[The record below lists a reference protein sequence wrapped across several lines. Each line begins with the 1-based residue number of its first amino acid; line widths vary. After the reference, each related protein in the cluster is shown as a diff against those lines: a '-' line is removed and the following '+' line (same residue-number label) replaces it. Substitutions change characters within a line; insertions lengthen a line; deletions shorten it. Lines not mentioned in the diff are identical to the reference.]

1 MVRSVSFATVG
12 SNNKG
17 RSGRGA
23 PEGHGQRARR
33 RRALDVKGKSARAA
47 ERQRGGEGG
56 NADPMA
62 QSARPNKRTGGRSPK
77 SERVNAR

>member
-1 MVRSVSFATVG
+1 
-12 SNNKG
+12 
-17 RSGRGA
+17 
-23 PEGHGQRARR
+23 
-33 RRALDVKGKSARAA
+33 VKGKSARAA